1 MTVLLELQGVGKV
14 FGGLTALADVTLDVR
29 AGEVRGLIGPN
40 GSGKSTMFHVISGIH
55 RADSGQ
61 VRFEGQELV
70 GRRADQVARLGLART
85 FQDIQLFYDMSVI
98 DNVMIGCHRLSRA
111 EVLAAMLRPAWV
123 RAEEARIRERARE
136 CLAFV
141 GLDSFETELARN
153 IAYGHQRLLEIARA
167 LASEPK
173 LMLLDE
179 PAAGMNPAE
188 TRALMDQI
196 GRLIERGV
204 TVFLVEHNMK
214 MVMDIC
220 QRITVLNYG
229 RVIAEGA
236 PADVQAH
243 PQVIEAYLGQAALPP
258 GAR

>member
-1 MTVLLELQGVGKV
+1 MSPLLQLEGVGKV

-29 AGEVRGLIGPN
+29 SGEIRGLIGPN
-40 GSGKSTMFHVISGIH
+40 GSGKSTMFHVISGVH
-55 RADSGQ
+55 RADGGR
-61 VRFEGQELV
+61 VVFDGDELV
-70 GRRADQVARLGLART
+70 GRRPDQVARLGLART
-85 FQDIQLFYDMSVI
+85 FQDIQLFYDMSVL

-111 EVLAAMLRPAWV
+111 EVLGAMLRPAWV
-123 RAEEARIRERARE
+123 RAEEQRIRERARD
-136 CLAFV
+136 CLAFM
-141 GLDSFETELARN
+141 GLDAYEAELARN
-153 IAYGHQRLLEIARA
+153 IPYGHQRLLEIARA

-188 TRALMDQI
+188 TRALMGQI

-243 PQVIEAYLGQAALPP
+243 PQVIEAYLGQ